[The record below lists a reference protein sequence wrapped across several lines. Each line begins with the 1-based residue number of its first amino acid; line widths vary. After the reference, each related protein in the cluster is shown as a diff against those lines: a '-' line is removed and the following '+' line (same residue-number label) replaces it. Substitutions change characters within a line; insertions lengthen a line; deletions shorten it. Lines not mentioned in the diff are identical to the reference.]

1 MERIS
6 HKTQEADPVLLNV
19 ILNLHCLVIY
29 NTIKESIMITGK
41 ENVLQALI
49 EAYLMEKGTKEFYA
63 AAAKKMENITA
74 ADAFKTL
81 TGWEDK
87 HMEYI
92 QTLYQALEDD
102 RDLFSFQEFMNK
114 TEAPETEAGIPVKD
128 LEAKLEEQTF
138 ADENSALEMALSIE
152 GKAYNLYRR
161 FSEQASDAN
170 ARVAFKEMMEQE
182 LRHIDY
188 IKKMRENI
196 VKTS

>member
-1 MERIS
+1 
-6 HKTQEADPVLLNV
+6 
-19 ILNLHCLVIY
+19 
-29 NTIKESIMITGK
+29 MITGK
-41 ENVLQALI
+41 ENILQALI

-63 AAAKKMENITA
+63 HAAQKMENITA

-87 HMEYI
+87 HMGYI

-102 RDLFSFQEFMNK
+102 RDLVSFQEFMNK

-128 LEAKLEEQTF
+128 FEVKLEEHTY

-182 LRHIDY
+182 LHHIDY